1 MSDRKTQSVIRD
13 RRSAFTLFGSY
24 TMLIFGAAVL
34 MIPFLWLVT
43 SSLKS
48 DQEISNLQQIMPQ
61 DPQFGNFAD
70 SLDFMGMELP
80 VWASTRSASRIDL
93 PDSWSGSSSVTLT
106 NVPEAGRVQAPYAI
120 AVALKGRSE
129 AESPELE
136 IFGVKKMPTGWR
148 YQVRVRDNDL
158 PPDSP
163 KSPEWGG
170 QFQIRD
176 AASRKGSDWEVN
188 PSLRPQGVYFIP
200 PARLEGTLQLT
211 AVEQTT
217 SDEKQID
224 IAVPLDG
231 RPALIPRFPAF
242 ANTIVITVLVLLLSV
257 SSSAVAGYGFA
268 RYRFRGREPVF
279 MVMLA
284 TMMLPYQI
292 TMIPVFLLFRQLGW
306 IDSLLPLIVPFACGN
321 PFFIFMFRQFFMQI
335 PQDLVEAAKLDGA
348 SAFRTFGQIML
359 PLTKPV
365 IAICAI
371 YSFMFTWNDFLAP
384 LIYLNSPEMRT
395 LAIELN
401 AFNGQ
406 YGVEQRNLLLAA
418 SLITMLPCV
427 LLFFSAQKHF
437 VDSGAS
443 GGLKG

>member
-1 MSDRKTQSVIRD
+1 MSDRQTQSVVRD
-13 RRSAFTLFGSY
+13 RRSIFTLFGSY
-24 TMLIFGAAVL
+24 TMLALGAALL

-43 SSLKS
+43 SSLKT
-48 DQEISNLQQIMPQ
+48 DQEISNLQQLMPE
-61 DPQFGNFAD
+61 DPKFGNFIE
-70 SLDFMGMELP
+70 SLEFMGLELP
-80 VWASTRSASRIDL
+80 TWAE
-93 PDSWSGSSSVTLT
+93 
-106 NVPEAGRVQAPYAI
+106 N
-120 AVALKGRSE
+120 
-129 AESPELE
+129 
-136 IFGVKKMPTGWR
+136 MM
-148 YQVRVRDNDL
+148 
-158 PPDSP
+158 
-163 KSPEWGG
+163 
-170 QFQIRD
+170 
-176 AASRKGSDWEVN
+176 
-188 PSLRPQGVYFIP
+188 
-200 PARLEGTLQLT
+200 
-211 AVEQTT
+211 
-217 SDEKQID
+217 
-224 IAVPLDG
+224 G
-231 RPALIPRFPAF
+231 RPEPTIAPGGIDTRPLILPRFPAL
-242 ANTIVITVLVLLLSV
+242 ANTIVVTVLVLLLSV

-306 IDSLLPLIVPFACGN
+306 IDTLLPLIVPFAFGN

-348 SAFRTFGQIML
+348 SSFRTFRQIML

-443 GGLKG
+443 AGLKG